1 MYELYVKQKVFKIT
15 DHYEVM
21 DMSGEAVYYVDQ
33 DFKFIGN
40 TVHVVKADGSSSFVV
55 DKEIFTFMPRYTVN
69 FNNGKSI
76 KIRQNFTF
84 FKKDIDIISDSYS
97 LKLQGNF
104 WDMDFSVY
112 YGEVEVGSIR
122 KEYLTW
128 GDTYVITVI
137 DPTYEEEL
145 VALLIVVDNIKDN
158 EEST

>member
-40 TVHVVKADGSSSFVV
+40 TVRVVKADGSSSFVV

-112 YGEVEVGSIR
+112 YGEVEIGSIR

-137 DPTYEEEL
+137 DPNYEEEL